1 MRVLESERLVEIQH
15 TNPQRFRALSVAEAT
30 DILDSRYSDRI
41 ENLQETLQKVEP
53 QEEVTQQA
61 QEVWSLSEHEAIA
74 ARTHQI
80 LSEADAELIVVV
92 GMETML
98 TDRLSRALETAT
110 DRGVEVLLGAVTS
123 SVRTQLREEVPDAE
137 VFKTK
142 LDWLEGDDKETASI
156 GLLVMADRNTLLVSS
171 QTEHGRRE
179 EPTET
184 AIFGSG
190 FTNGLVV
197 IARRLLSRG
206 LLAQRG
212 PAQ

>member
-1 MRVLESERLVEIQH
+1 
-15 TNPQRFRALSVAEAT
+15 
-30 DILDSRYSDRI
+30 
-41 ENLQETLQKVEP
+41 
-53 QEEVTQQA
+53 
-61 QEVWSLSEHEAIA
+61 
-74 ARTHQI
+74 
-80 LSEADAELIVVV
+80 
-92 GMETML
+92 METML
-98 TDRLSRALETAT
+98 TDRLSRALEAAT
-110 DRGVEVLLGAVTS
+110 DRGVEVLRGAVTS